1 METNGLGGVG
11 ENGCSKD
18 MAWRP
23 ASGMRQLGVM
33 MYWMPLSL
41 GRFTGIAKILAVI
54 PVGPVQVICIRCG
67 RISLLSLDST
77 VESGRGGGSVGRRG
91 GGVSFHTGVGRVGG
105 GGESSVISCWGR
117 DAVVGTTG
125 CESVGCW
132 IRRLYRAV
140 AAAQLINP
148 MAIALNIGC
157 SGKPF
162 FLVSAFGTGF
172 WGMAGSCLEFCSK
185 VSK

>member
-11 ENGCSKD
+11 ENGCSKY
-18 MAWRP
+18 MAWSP

-117 DAVVGTTG
+117 DAVGGRAGWGSAG
-125 CESVGCW
+125 CLTKWLCE
-132 IRRLYRAV
+132 
-140 AAAQLINP
+140 
-148 MAIALNIGC
+148 
-157 SGKPF
+157 
-162 FLVSAFGTGF
+162 
-172 WGMAGSCLEFCSK
+172 AGA
-185 VSK
+185 